1 MFYHII
7 VEKKSENN
15 KEKSFNIF
23 SYDLE
28 KEFVVDKI
36 VKPYLESIT
45 FIVDGHALDA
55 SKIER
60 LKIVNTEQ
68 KIDELVSYFQS
79 RVPRNVIMVYRRSD
93 VVTGTRNVLDVTQ
106 KLLMKYQIQFKK

>member
-1 MFYHII
+1 MIFVGRGKGGKILFLRIEKNNRRLNNVLSII

-36 VKPYLESIT
+36 VKPYRIKN
-45 FIVDGHALDA
+45 IH
-55 SKIER
+55 R
-60 LKIVNTEQ
+60 
-68 KIDELVSYFQS
+68 
-79 RVPRNVIMVYRRSD
+79 
-93 VVTGTRNVLDVTQ
+93 
-106 KLLMKYQIQFKK
+106 